1 MAIAIDDT
9 IGKAIDILSRESQ
22 VNVPSQL
29 FKAAITAIP
38 FAGGPIASLLAGR
51 HHRFIQER
59 AEEVFKAM
67 KEQLEGLD
75 EIKIDKCF
83 FESEEFQVLL
93 AMALNQLQST
103 RDKDKLEMLA
113 CGLAN
118 AGLVEFSS
126 ETRKELFMSILRDLS
141 PSHVQLLRRLL
152 PNSEMLLN
160 AHSYPT
166 LPHAR
171 GEELAILQNLTAY
184 GLVEQFF
191 TPDKNL
197 SSPRYGSEWTE
208 QEIKRA
214 LREYLKE
221 ILEPQFRITSFGVEF
236 LNYFGQKGSLAEKE
250 H

>member
-1 MAIAIDDT
+1 MKIDDK
-9 IGKAIDILSRESQ
+9 IGKALDNLSRESQ
-22 VNVPSQL
+22 LNVSGEL
-29 FKAAITAIP
+29 FTASVAAIP
-38 FAGGPIASLLAGR
+38 FAGGAIASLLGG
-51 HHRFIQER
+51 HHRRFIQER

-67 KEQLEGLD
+67 KERLEGLD
-75 EIKIDKCF
+75 ESKVDKYF
-83 FESEEFQVLL
+83 FESDEFQVLL
-93 AMALNQLQST
+93 AVALNQLQTT

-118 AGLVEFSS
+118 GGLVKFSS

-141 PSHVQLLRRLL
+141 SSHVRLLRRLL
-152 PNSEMLLN
+152 PNSELWLN
-160 AHSYPT
+160 AHIYPA
-166 LPHAR
+166 LPHAS

-214 LREYLKE
+214 LRQYLKE

-236 LNYFGQKGSLAEKE
+236 LNYFGQRVSLDEEKR
-250 H
+250 